1 MAMLQIVCKDCGAEE
16 SLRGWIAKEDL
27 LGTEY
32 EELMDTITDEELQ
45 SLEKAGKIQDEW
57 DKWDGKCPVCGSKNV
72 ITF

>member
-1 MAMLQIVCKDCGAEE
+1 MAMLQVVCKDCGEE
-16 SLRGWIAKEDL
+16 TSLRGWIVKEDL

-45 SLEKAGKIQDEW
+45 SLEEAGKIQDEW

-72 ITF
+72 IAF